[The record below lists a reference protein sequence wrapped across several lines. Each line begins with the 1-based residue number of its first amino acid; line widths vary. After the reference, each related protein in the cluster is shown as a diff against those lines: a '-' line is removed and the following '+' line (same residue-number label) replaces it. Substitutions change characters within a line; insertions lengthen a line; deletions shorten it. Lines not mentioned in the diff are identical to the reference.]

1 MQSLLT
7 RAWVEIDLGA
17 LLRNGARVAEFAAAR
32 LLPMVKADA
41 YGLGA
46 TRVACALQELD
57 PWGFGV
63 ATVGEGDELRRAGID
78 RPILVFTPLLIEEFD
93 TARRARLTPTLGSAE
108 AIREWA
114 RAGLPWH
121 LAIDTGMNRAGVS
134 WREVAQLRDVV
145 AASPP
150 QGVFTHF
157 HSAERADGS
166 REEQEKRFAH
176 VLAELPVRP
185 EMIHAENSPAVARH
199 SVREKGRWTLARP
212 GIFLYGVGS
221 GDGAEIAPDPVVSLR
236 ARVVDTR
243 DIEQGDTVSY
253 GATFRA
259 DGRRRI
265 ATLAIGYADGYRRA
279 LSNIGTV
286 LVRGRRAPVAGLV
299 TMDMT
304 MIDVTNIPCEIG
316 DVVTLIGA
324 DGDERLT
331 VADVAASADL
341 SPYEVLTGLRSR
353 LPRRY
358 VNDTAHPEGDE

>member
-1 MQSLLT
+1 MQSPLT

-17 LLRNGARVAEFAAAR
+17 LLRNGARVAEISSAR

-63 ATVGEGDELRRAGID
+63 ATVAEGDELRRAGVE
-78 RPILVFTPLLIEEFD
+78 RPILVFTPLLVDEFD
-93 TARRARLTPTLGSAE
+93 AARRARLTPTLGSLD
-108 AIREWA
+108 AIRAWEP
-114 RAGLPWH
+114 AGLPWH

-134 WREVAQLRDVV
+134 WREVATLHG
-145 AASPP
+145 AISASPP

-157 HSAERADGS
+157 HSAELGDHS
-166 REEQEKRFAH
+166 REEQERRFAKA
-176 VLAELPVRP
+176 LADLPVRP
-185 EMIHAENSPAVARH
+185 EMVHAENSPAVVRRGVHARGH
-199 SVREKGRWTLARP
+199 WTLARP

-221 GDGAEIAPDPVVSLR
+221 GEHAETEPDAVVSVR
-236 ARVVDTR
+236 ARVVDMR
-243 DIEQGDTVSY
+243 SIEPGDTVSY
-253 GATFRA
+253 GGTFRA
-259 DGRRRI
+259 DSPRRI

-286 LVRGRRAPVAGLV
+286 LVRGQRARVAGLV

-304 MIDVTNIPCEIG
+304 MIDVTELACEIG
-316 DVVTLIGA
+316 DVATLIGK
-324 DGDERLT
+324 DGDAQLT
-331 VADVAASADL
+331 VARVAETANL
-341 SPYEVLTGLRSR
+341 SPYELLTGLRSR

-358 VNDTAHPEGDE
+358 IDDNAPAFDE

>member
-1 MQSLLT
+1 MPSHLT

-17 LLRNGARVAEFAAAR
+17 LLRNGARVAEFSSAR

-63 ATVGEGDELRRAGID
+63 ATVAEGDELRRAGIE
-78 RPILVFTPLLIEEFD
+78 RPIVVFTPLLLEEFD
-93 TARRARLTPTLGSAE
+93 AARRARLTPTLGSVE
-108 AIREWA
+108 AIREWG

-134 WREVAQLRDVV
+134 WRDVAQLHT
-145 AASPP
+145 AITASPP
-150 QGVFTHF
+150 QGAFTHF
-157 HSAERADGS
+157 HSAERGDGS
-166 REEQEKRFAH
+166 REEQELRFAKA
-176 VLAELPVRP
+176 LADLPVRP
-185 EMIHAENSPAVARH
+185 ELVHAENSPAV
-199 SVREKGRWTLARP
+199 VRRGVHAKGHWTLARP

-221 GDGAEIAPDPVVSLR
+221 GDAAEIEPDPVVSVR
-236 ARVVDTR
+236 ARVVDVR
-243 DIEQGDTVSY
+243 SIETGDTVSY

-259 DGRRRI
+259 ESPRRI
-265 ATLAIGYADGYRRA
+265 ATLSIGYADGYRRA

-286 LVRGRRAPVAGLV
+286 LVRGQRVRVVGLV

-304 MIDVTNIPCEIG
+304 MIDVTDIACEIG
-316 DVVTLIGA
+316 DVATLIGR
-324 DGDERLT
+324 DGDGLLT
-331 VADVAASADL
+331 VADVSETADL
-341 SPYEVLTGLRSR
+341 SPYEMLTGLRSR

-358 VNDTAHPEGDE
+358 VNESVAAGDE

>member
-1 MQSLLT
+1 MASLLT

-17 LLRNGARVAEFAAAR
+17 LLRNGARVAEYSSAR

-63 ATVGEGDELRRAGID
+63 ATVAEGDELRRAGIA
-78 RPILVFTPLLIEEFD
+78 RPIVVFTPLLLEEFD
-93 TARRARLTPTLGSAE
+93 AARRAHLTPTLGSVD
-108 AIREWA
+108 AIREWG

-121 LAIDTGMNRAGVS
+121 LAVDTGMNRAGVS
-134 WREVAQLRDVV
+134 WRTVAQLHGAI

-166 REEQEKRFAH
+166 REEQERRFAN
-176 VLAELPVRP
+176 VLAALPIRP
-185 EMIHAENSPAVARH
+185 EMVHAENSPALARRGTH
-199 SVREKGRWTLARP
+199 AKGHWTIARP

-221 GDGAEIAPDPVVSLR
+221 GAEAEIEPDAVVSVR
-236 ARVVDTR
+236 ARVVDVR
-243 DIEQGDTVSY
+243 SIEPGDTVSY
-253 GATFRA
+253 AATFRA
-259 DGRRRI
+259 DSPRRI

-279 LSNIGTV
+279 LSNVGTV
-286 LVRGRRAPVAGLV
+286 LVRGQRARVAGLV

-304 MIDVTNIPCEIG
+304 MIDVTDLACEIG
-316 DVVTLIGA
+316 DVATLIGA

-331 VADVAASADL
+331 VVDVGEAAGI
-341 SPYEVLTGLRSR
+341 SPYELLTGLRSR

-358 VNDTAHPEGDE
+358 VNDNVLPGDE